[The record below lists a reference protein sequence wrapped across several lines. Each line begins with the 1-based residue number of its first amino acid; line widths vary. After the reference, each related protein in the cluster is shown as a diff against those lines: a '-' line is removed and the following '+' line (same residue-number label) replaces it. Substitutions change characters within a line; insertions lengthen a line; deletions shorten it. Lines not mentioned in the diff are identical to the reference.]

1 MKKKMNKD
9 VPVES
14 VLKQVLI
21 ENGKL
26 KSEIDYLNN
35 ELQAKNRAIEA
46 FKIWQGKVAKR
57 SIQYWLVDHV
67 NLLNE
72 PLSDEAVNIL
82 RRLLGNKDS
91 YKRKLKSLVKSYE
104 NYLKYYNQAKD
115 SVEITNF
122 VNN

>member
-91 YKRKLKSLVKSYE
+91 YKHKLKSLVKSYE
-104 NYLKYYNQAKD
+104 NYLKSYNQAKD

>member
-46 FKIWQGKVAKR
+46 FKIWQGNVAKR
-57 SIQYWLVDHV
+57 NIQYWLVDHV

-72 PLSDEAVNIL
+72 PLSNEAVTIL

-104 NYLKYYNQAKD
+104 NYLKSYNQAKD